1 MMNDSS
7 RLITHHSSLI
17 TSRVYAK
24 INVVLE
30 VISARPDGY
39 HEIAT
44 VLQAISLYDELDCE
58 PAADLTL
65 DAPALPDDAPNLV
78 LRAAEALQEATG
90 CQAGAAL
97 TLRKGIPVA
106 SGLGGGS
113 ADAAAALVALNQLW
127 KLYLEPAELLRVA
140 APLGSDVPYFLIG
153 GTALAT
159 GRGERL
165 DPLPDPLP
173 RWLVLVV
180 PEVLVRDK
188 TRTIYR
194 MLEPKWFTGG
204 GFALN
209 LAQRLRTDPA
219 ATWRPLGNGLEPTAM
234 QAFAGLRAAR
244 DALTVATEAAWREIP
259 TAAGDDAEP
268 DWNLSG
274 AGPTLFTYFGERRA
288 AERCRALLAEQGYEG
303 LVVTTVDRATCQE
316 ALGLAPTIG
325 AVALPDRGGEAETE
339 Y

>member
-1 MMNDSS
+1 MISV
-7 RLITHHSSLI
+7 RAC
-17 TSRVYAK
+17 AK

-30 VISARPDGY
+30 VLRKRADGY

-44 VLQAISLYDELDCE
+44 VLQSISLADELECE

-65 DAPALPDDAPNLV
+65 EAPPLPDEAPNLV

-97 TLRKGIPVA
+97 TLRKAIPLSA
-106 SGLGGGS
+106 GLGGGS
-113 ADAAAALVALNQLW
+113 ADAAAALVALNDLW
-127 KLYLEPAELLRVA
+127 KLYLEPAELARIA
-140 APLGSDVPYFLIG
+140 ALLGSDVPFFLLG

-173 RWLVLVV
+173 RWLVLLI

-188 TRTIYR
+188 TRTVYR
-194 MLEPKWFTGG
+194 MLEPKWYTSG

-234 QAFAGLRAAR
+234 QVFPGLRAAR
-244 DALTVATEAAWREIP
+244 DALTEATEVAWREFP
-259 TAAGDDAEP
+259 TPAGEDAEP

-274 AGPTLFTYFGERRA
+274 AGPTLFSYFGERRA
-288 AERCRALLAEQGYEG
+288 AERCRELLAERGYEG
-303 LVVTTVDRATCQE
+303 IVASTVGRHACQE
-316 ALGLAPTIG
+316 AIGLASPLAT
-325 AVALPDRGGEAETE
+325 LPAAPEGPFSSGN
-339 Y
+339 

>member
-1 MMNDSS
+1 MSDVI
-7 RLITHHSSLI
+7 RA
-17 TSRVYAK
+17 RAYAK
-24 INVVLE
+24 INIVLE
-30 VISARPDGY
+30 VLGKRPDGY
-39 HEIAT
+39 HELAT
-44 VLQAISLYDELDCE
+44 VLQTISLYDELECE

-65 DAPALPDDAPNLV
+65 DAPALPDEAPNLA

-90 CQAGAAL
+90 CQSGAAL

-113 ADAAAALVALNQLW
+113 ADAAATLVALNRLW
-127 KLYLEPAELLRVA
+127 KLYLEPAELARIA
-140 APLGSDVPYFLIG
+140 ARLGSDVPFFLLG

-173 RWLVLVV
+173 RWLVLLI
-180 PEVLVRDK
+180 PDAHVRDK

-194 MLEPKWFTGG
+194 MLEPKWYTAG

-234 QAFAGLRAAR
+234 QAFPGLRAAR
-244 DALTVATEAAWREIP
+244 DALEAATEAAWREFP
-259 TAAGDDAEP
+259 TPAGEDAEP

-274 AGPTLFTYFGERRA
+274 AGPTLFSYFGAQA
-288 AERCRALLAEQGYEG
+288 AADRCRELLAARGHDA
-303 LVVTTVDRATCQE
+303 LVARTVDRRACHE
-316 ALGLAPTIG
+316 ALGLTAHL
-325 AVALPDRGGEAETE
+325 AELPSGGKF
-339 Y
+339 

>member
-1 MMNDSS
+1 VI
-7 RLITHHSSLI
+7 RT
-17 TSRVYAK
+17 RVYAK
-24 INVVLE
+24 VNIVLE
-30 VISARPDGY
+30 VLRKRPDQY

-44 VLQAISLYDELDCE
+44 VLQAISLSDELDCE
-58 PAADLTL
+58 AAADLTL
-65 DAPALPDDAPNLV
+65 DAPALPDDVPNLV

-97 TLRKGIPVA
+97 TLRKGILVA

-113 ADAAAALVALNQLW
+113 ADAAAALVALNRLW
-127 KLYLEPAELLRVA
+127 KLFLEPAELARIAVG
-140 APLGSDVPYFLIG
+140 LGSDVPFFLLG

-173 RWLVLVV
+173 RWLVLVI
-180 PEVLVRDK
+180 PDDLVRDK

-194 MLEPKWFTGG
+194 MLEPKWYTGG

-234 QAFAGLRAAR
+234 QAFPGLRAAR
-244 DALTVATEAAWREIP
+244 DALTRATETAWRELP
-259 TAAGDDAEP
+259 TAAGEDSEP

-274 AGPTLFTYFGERRA
+274 AGPAMFSYFGEERA
-288 AERCRALLAEQGYEG
+288 AERCRALLAAEGYQG
-303 LVVTTVDRATCQE
+303 LVATTVSRRACEE
-316 ALGLAPTIG
+316 AIGLARTTDEL
-325 AVALPDRGGEAETE
+325 ALPIPPARRSDD
-339 Y
+339 